1 MRCTLPLSALAL
13 ALAISVHAAEP
24 FQASDIRI
32 DGLKRVSSGSVFDAL
47 TIQPGDRV
55 TDADIS
61 MATRALFETGFFDQV
76 EVRADGDVLVIEV
89 TERPAV
95 SRIDIEGNQAIK
107 TDDLLD
113 SLRRAGIVEGDVL
126 KRATLDQLE
135 QAIQR
140 QYTSRGRYD
149 ATVSSEIIEQDRNRV
164 GLKISIYEGSVATI
178 SRIAIVGNEA
188 FDDDTLLDEMSLT
201 EPGVFTWFSG
211 SDNYETEKLSADVE
225 AIRSYYLNRGYV
237 NVEVSKP
244 QVELSENL
252 EDVFITITVN
262 EGREFRVGAVNVG
275 GDQPI
280 DLSAAVEEMTLQS
293 GEIFSRRLVNEAVNT
308 MSKKLGDAG
317 YARAQVRAVPEI
329 NDETQTVDVTLV
341 VTPGP
346 LVYVRR
352 VEFRGNT
359 DTSDVVLRRE
369 IPQLEASVSSAGA
382 IEKGRINLQRLGF
395 FSLVRVSTRPVPDQA
410 DQVDVVYEVKEQA
423 SGSLSASLGFSQGQG
438 VLVGAAV
445 SQKNFLGSGNALS
458 FSLQSSG
465 STKEARFSFTDPY
478 YTIDGVS
485 RGVDLYFKQTD
496 FDEDADIEYTTDDTG
511 IGLSFG
517 YPVSDRSR
525 ISTNFLVQNVS
536 LKTGT
541 TNIPSYIGD
550 FLVAEGFARDARDA
564 DFAEFKVGAAYS
576 YDTLNKA
583 FLPTDGERQRVSFD
597 MSIPGSDLEYYTVN
611 YLGETYIPL
620 LDKEDVSLRLKA
632 RLGYGDGFGD
642 SSGLPFLKNFFA
654 GGIRS
659 VRGYAY
665 NSLGADNTLYETS
678 TAGVFETAGGNV
690 LLTGTAALQFPLPGV
705 KETDQARLSLF
716 TDAGQIYN
724 DNIEV
729 DELRYSAGLALAWMT
744 PIGPLSF
751 TYAAALNSESRDE
764 TEGFQFSIGS
774 TF

>member
-13 ALAISVHAAEP
+13 ALSISAHAADP

-107 TDDLLD
+107 SEDLLD

-164 GLKISIYEGSVATI
+164 GLKISIFEGSVATI
-178 SRIAIVGNEA
+178 SRIAIVGNES

-201 EPGVFTWFSG
+201 EPGLFTWFSG
-211 SDNYETEKLSADVE
+211 SDNYETEKLNADVE

-237 NVEVSKP
+237 NVEVSEP

-252 EDVFITITVN
+252 EEVFITITVN
-262 EGREFRVGAVNVG
+262 EGQEFFVGSVNVG

-280 DLSAAVEEMTLQS
+280 DLSSAVEEMTLQT
-293 GEIFSRRLVNEAVNT
+293 GEVFSRRLVNEAVST
-308 MSKKLGDAG
+308 MSEKLGDAG

-329 NDETQTVDVTLV
+329 NEETQTVDVTLV

-369 IPQLEASVSSAGA
+369 IPQLEASVSSAAA

-395 FSLVRVSTRPVPDQA
+395 FSLVRVSTRPVSDQA

-423 SGSLSASLGFSQGQG
+423 SGSLSASVGFSQGEG
-438 VLVGAAV
+438 VLLGAAV

-458 FSLQSSG
+458 FSLQSSS

-485 RGVDLYFKQTD
+485 RGVDLYFAQTD
-496 FDEDADIEYTTDDTG
+496 FDDTG
-511 IGLSFG
+511 TADYSTDETGLGLTFG
-517 YPVSDRSR
+517 YPVSDESR
-525 ISTNFLVQNVS
+525 ISTSFSIQN
-536 LKTGT
+536 
-541 TNIPSYIGD
+541 TNLDAKASGSRATYID
-550 FLVAEGFARDARDA
+550 SFFTSEGLSSSATSA
-564 DFAEFKVGAAYS
+564 DFVEYKVGAAYS

-583 FLPTDGERQRVSFD
+583 FLPTAGTRHRVSFD
-597 MSIPGSDLEYYTVN
+597 MSIPGSDLEYYTTS
-611 YLGETYIPL
+611 YLGETYVPV
-620 LDKEDVSLRLKA
+620 LDKEDVSLKFKT
-632 RLGYGDGFGD
+632 RLGYGEGFGD

-659 VRGYAY
+659 VRGYQY
-665 NSLGADNTLYETS
+665 NSLGPLDNNNEQ
-678 TAGVFETAGGNV
+678 VGGNV
-690 LLTGTAALQFPLPGV
+690 LVTGTAALQFPMPGV

-716 TDAGQIYN
+716 SDVGQVYN
-724 DNIEV
+724 DSVELG
-729 DELRYSAGLALAWMT
+729 DLRYSAGLALAWMT

-751 TYAAALNSESRDE
+751 TYASALNSESTDE

>member
-1 MRCTLPLSALAL
+1 MRCTLPLSAIAL
-13 ALAISVHAAEP
+13 ALAISAQAAEP

-61 MATRALFETGFFDQV
+61 LATRALFETGFFDQV

-107 TDDLLD
+107 TEDLLD

-164 GLKISIYEGSVATI
+164 GLKISIFEGSVATI
-178 SRIAIVGNEA
+178 SRIAIVGNDA
-188 FDDDTLLDEMSLT
+188 FSDDTLLGEMSLS
-201 EPGVFTWFSG
+201 EAGLFTWFSG
-211 SDNYETEKLSADVE
+211 SNNYETEKLNADVE
-225 AIRSYYLNRGYV
+225 AIRSYYLNLGYV
-237 NVEVSKP
+237 NVEIAEP

-262 EGREFRVGAVNVG
+262 EGKAFRVGSVNIG

-280 DLSAAVEEMTLQS
+280 DLSSAISEMTLQT
-293 GEIFSRRLVNEAVNT
+293 GELFSRRLVNEAITT
-308 MSKKLGDAG
+308 MSEKLADAG
-317 YARAQVRAVPEI
+317 FARAQVRAVPEI
-329 NDETQTVDVTLV
+329 NNDEQTVDVTLV

-369 IPQLEASVSSAGA
+369 IPQLESSVSSAAA
-382 IEKGRINLQRLGF
+382 IEAGKVNLQRLGF
-395 FSLVRVSTRPVPDQA
+395 FSVVRVSTRPVPDQP
-410 DQVDVVYEVKEQA
+410 DQVDIIYEVTEQA
-423 SGSLSASLGFSQGQG
+423 SGSLSASIGFSQGQG
-438 VLVGAAV
+438 LLLGAAI

-458 FSLQSSG
+458 FSLQSSS

-485 RGVDLYFKQTD
+485 RGIDLYFAQTD
-496 FDEDADIEYTTDDTG
+496 FDDTG
-511 IGLSFG
+511 TADYSTDETGLGLSFG
-517 YPVSDRSR
+517 YPISD
-525 ISTNFLVQNVS
+525 
-536 LKTGT
+536 
-541 TNIPSYIGD
+541 
-550 FLVAEGFARDARDA
+550 DARVSAEFAIQNTRLSSKASGTRAEYIDSFFVSEGYSSSETSA
-564 DFAEFKVGAAYS
+564 DFMEYKAGTAYS

-583 FLPTDGERQRVSFD
+583 FLPTDGTRHRVSLS
-597 MSIPGSDLEYYTVN
+597 MSVPGSDIEYYTAG
-611 YLGETYIPL
+611 YSGETYIPV
-620 LDKEDVSLRLKA
+620 LDQEDVSLKFKT
-632 RLGYGDGFGD
+632 RLGYGDGFGN
-642 SSGLPFLKNFFA
+642 STGLPFLKNFFA
-654 GGIRS
+654 GGIRT
-659 VRGYAY
+659 VRGFEY
-665 NSLGADNTLYETS
+665 NSLGPVDSNGEQ
-678 TAGVFETAGGNV
+678 VGGNV
-690 LLTGTAALQFPLPGV
+690 LVTGTAALQFPIPGV

-716 TDAGQIYN
+716 TDAGQVYA
-724 DNIEV
+724 DDVRFE
-729 DELRYSAGLALAWMT
+729 DLRYSAGVAFAWMT

-751 TYAAALNSESRDE
+751 TYATALNSESGDE
-764 TEGFQFSIGS
+764 TEGFQFSLGS

>member
-1 MRCTLPLSALAL
+1 MRCTLPLSAIAL
-13 ALAISVHAAEP
+13 ALAISAQAAEP

-61 MATRALFETGFFDQV
+61 LATRALFETGFFDQV

-107 TDDLLD
+107 TEDLLD

-164 GLKISIYEGSVATI
+164 GLKISIFEGSVATI

-188 FDDDTLLDEMSLT
+188 FDDDTLLGEMSLT
-201 EPGVFTWFSG
+201 EAGLFTWFSG
-211 SDNYETEKLSADVE
+211 SNNYETEKLNADVE

-237 NVEVSKP
+237 NVEVSEP

-262 EGREFRVGAVNVG
+262 EGKEFRVGSVNVG

-280 DLSAAVEEMTLQS
+280 DLSSAVEEMTLQT
-293 GEIFSRRLVNEAVNT
+293 GEIFSRRLVNEAVST

-329 NDETQTVDVTLV
+329 NDEAQTVDVTLV

-369 IPQLEASVSSAGA
+369 IPQLEASVSSAAA
-382 IEKGRINLQRLGF
+382 IEKGKINLQRLGF
-395 FSLVRVSTRPVPDQA
+395 FSLVRVSTRPVPDQP

-423 SGSLSASLGFSQGQG
+423 SGSLSASVGFSQGEG
-438 VLVGAAV
+438 VLLGAAV

-458 FSLQSSG
+458 FSLQSSS

-485 RGVDLYFKQTD
+485 RGIDLYLKQTD
-496 FDEDADIEYTTDDTG
+496 FDEEGTADYTTDDTG

-517 YPVSDRSR
+517 YPISDESR
-525 ISTNFLVQNVS
+525 VSTNFAIQNVN
-536 LKTGT
+536 LKTAASV
-541 TNIPSYIGD
+541 PSYIGD
-550 FLVAEGFARDARDA
+550 FLVSEGLSRTARDA
-564 DFAEFKVGAAYS
+564 DFVEYKVGAAYS
-576 YDTLNKA
+576 FDTLNKA
-583 FLPTDGERQRVSFD
+583 FLPTAGTRHRVSFD
-597 MSIPGSDLEYYTVN
+597 LSIPGSDLEYYTAS
-611 YLGETYIPL
+611 YLGETYVPV
-620 LDKEDVSLRLKA
+620 LDAEDVSLKFKT

-642 SSGLPFLKNFFA
+642 SEGLPFLKNFFA

-659 VRGYAY
+659 VRGYTY
-665 NSLGADNTLYETS
+665 NSLGPQANGEQI
-678 TAGVFETAGGNV
+678 GGNV
-690 LLTGTAALQFPLPGV
+690 LITGTAALQFPMPGV

-716 TDAGQIYN
+716 TDAGQVYA
-724 DNIEV
+724 DNAELG
-729 DELRYSAGLALAWMT
+729 DLRYSAGLALAWMT

-751 TYAAALNSESRDE
+751 TYAAALNSESTDD

>member
-13 ALAISVHAAEP
+13 AIAISVHAAEP

-178 SRIAIVGNEA
+178 SRISIVGNEA

-237 NVEVSKP
+237 NVEVSEP

-252 EDVFITITVN
+252 EVVFITITVN
-262 EGREFRVGAVNVG
+262 EGKEFRVGAVNVG

-280 DLSAAVEEMTLQS
+280 DLSAAVEEMTLQTD
-293 GEIFSRRLVNEAVNT
+293 EIFSRRLVNEAVNT

-352 VEFRGNT
+352 VEFRGNA

-369 IPQLEASVSSAGA
+369 IPQLEASVSSAAA

-395 FSLVRVSTRPVPDQA
+395 FSLVRASTRPVPDQP

-423 SGSLSASLGFSQGQG
+423 SGSLSASVGFSQGEG
-438 VLVGAAV
+438 VLLGAAV

-458 FSLQSSG
+458 FSLQGSS
-465 STKEARFSFTDPY
+465 STKQARFSFTDPY

-485 RGVDLYFKQTD
+485 RGVDLYFAQTD
-496 FDEDADIEYTTDDTG
+496 FDDTG
-511 IGLSFG
+511 TADYSTDETGLGLTFG
-517 YPVSDRSR
+517 YPVSNESR
-525 ISTNFLVQNVS
+525 ISTSFAVQN
-536 LKTGT
+536 
-541 TNIPSYIGD
+541 TNLDAKASGSRASYID
-550 FLVAEGFARDARDA
+550 TFFTSEGLNSSATAA
-564 DFAEFKVGAAYS
+564 DFVEYKVGAAYS
-576 YDTLNKA
+576 FDTLNKA
-583 FLPTDGERQRVSFD
+583 FLPTDGTRHRLSFD
-597 MSIPGSDLEYYTVN
+597 LSIPGSDLEYYTAS
-611 YLGETYIPL
+611 YLGETYIPVL
-620 LDKEDVSLRLKA
+620 EQEDVSLKFKT
-632 RLGYGDGFGD
+632 RLGYGDGVGD
-642 SSGLPFLKNFFA
+642 SQGLPFLKNFFA
-654 GGIRS
+654 GGIRT
-659 VRGYAY
+659 VRGYTY
-665 NSLGADNTLYETS
+665 NSLGPTDSNGEQI
-678 TAGVFETAGGNV
+678 GGNV
-690 LLTGTAALQFPLPGV
+690 LITGTAALQFPMPGI

-716 TDAGQIYN
+716 GDAGQVYA
-724 DNIEV
+724 DNAELG
-729 DELRYSAGLALAWMT
+729 DLRYSAGLALAWMT

-751 TYAAALNSESRDE
+751 TYASALNSKSTDE

>member
-1 MRCTLPLSALAL
+1 MRCTLPLSAIAL
-13 ALAISVHAAEP
+13 ALAISAQAAEP

-61 MATRALFETGFFDQV
+61 LATRALFETGFFDQV

-107 TDDLLD
+107 TEDLLD

-164 GLKISIYEGSVATI
+164 GLKISIFEGSVATI

-188 FDDDTLLDEMSLT
+188 FDDDTLLGEMSLT
-201 EPGVFTWFSG
+201 EAGLFTWFSG
-211 SDNYETEKLSADVE
+211 SNNYETEKLNADVE

-237 NVEVSKP
+237 KVEVSEP

-262 EGREFRVGAVNVG
+262 EGKEFRVGSVNVG

-280 DLSAAVEEMTLQS
+280 DLSSAVEEMTLQT
-293 GEIFSRRLVNEAVNT
+293 GEIFSRRLVNEAVST

-329 NDETQTVDVTLV
+329 NDEAQTVDVTLV

-369 IPQLEASVSSAGA
+369 IPQLEASMSSAAA
-382 IEKGRINLQRLGF
+382 IEKGKINLQRLGF
-395 FSLVRVSTRPVPDQA
+395 FSLVRVSTRPVPDQP

-423 SGSLSASLGFSQGQG
+423 SGSLSASVGFSQGEG
-438 VLVGAAV
+438 VLLGAAV

-458 FSLQSSG
+458 FSLQSSS

-485 RGVDLYFKQTD
+485 RGIDLYLKQTD
-496 FDEDADIEYTTDDTG
+496 FDEEGTADYTTDDTG

-517 YPVSDRSR
+517 YPISDESR
-525 ISTNFLVQNVS
+525 VSTNFAIQNVN
-536 LKTGT
+536 LKTAASV
-541 TNIPSYIGD
+541 PSYIGD
-550 FLVAEGFARDARDA
+550 FLTSEGISSSSREA
-564 DFAEFKVGAAYS
+564 DFVEYKVGAAYS

-583 FLPTDGERQRVSFD
+583 FLPTAGTRHRVSFD
-597 MSIPGSDLEYYTVN
+597 LSIPGSDLEYYTAS
-611 YLGETYIPL
+611 YLGETYVPV
-620 LDKEDVSLRLKA
+620 LDAEDVSLKFKT

-642 SSGLPFLKNFFA
+642 SAGLPFLKNFFA

-659 VRGYAY
+659 VRGYTY
-665 NSLGADNTLYETS
+665 NSLGPVDANGEQI
-678 TAGVFETAGGNV
+678 GGNV
-690 LLTGTAALQFPLPGV
+690 LITGSAALQFPMPGV

-716 TDAGQIYN
+716 TDAGQVYA
-724 DNIEV
+724 DNAELG
-729 DELRYSAGLALAWMT
+729 DLRYSAGLALAWMT

-751 TYAAALNSESRDE
+751 TYAAALNSESTDE

>member
-1 MRCTLPLSALAL
+1 
-13 ALAISVHAAEP
+13 
-24 FQASDIRI
+24 
-32 DGLKRVSSGSVFDAL
+32 
-47 TIQPGDRV
+47 
-55 TDADIS
+55 
-61 MATRALFETGFFDQV
+61 
-76 EVRADGDVLVIEV
+76 
-89 TERPAV
+89 
-95 SRIDIEGNQAIK
+95 
-107 TDDLLD
+107 
-113 SLRRAGIVEGDVL
+113 
-126 KRATLDQLE
+126 
-135 QAIQR
+135 
-140 QYTSRGRYD
+140 
-149 ATVSSEIIEQDRNRV
+149 
-164 GLKISIYEGSVATI
+164 VATI

-280 DLSAAVEEMTLQS
+280 DLSAAVEEMTLQT

-369 IPQLEASVSSAGA
+369 IPQLEASVSSAAA

-395 FSLVRVSTRPVPDQA
+395 FSLVRASTRPVPDQP

-423 SGSLSASLGFSQGQG
+423 SGSLSASVGFSQGEG
-438 VLVGAAV
+438 VLLGAAV

-458 FSLQSSG
+458 FSLQSSS

-485 RGVDLYFKQTD
+485 RGVDLYFAQTD
-496 FDEDADIEYTTDDTG
+496 FDDTG
-511 IGLSFG
+511 TADYSTDETGLGLTFG
-517 YPVSDRSR
+517 YPVSNESR
-525 ISTNFLVQNVS
+525 ISTSFAVQN
-536 LKTGT
+536 
-541 TNIPSYIGD
+541 TNLDAKASGSRASYID
-550 FLVAEGFARDARDA
+550 TFFTSEGLSSSATTA
-564 DFAEFKVGAAYS
+564 DFVEYKVGAAYS
-576 YDTLNKA
+576 FDTLNKA
-583 FLPTDGERQRVSFD
+583 FLPTDGTRHRLSFD
-597 MSIPGSDLEYYTVN
+597 LSIPGSDLEYYTAS
-611 YLGETYIPL
+611 YLGETYIPVL
-620 LDKEDVSLRLKA
+620 EQEDVSLKFKT
-632 RLGYGDGFGD
+632 RLGYGDGVGD
-642 SSGLPFLKNFFA
+642 SQGLPFLKNFFA
-654 GGIRS
+654 GGIRT
-659 VRGYAY
+659 VRGYTY
-665 NSLGADNTLYETS
+665 NSLGPTDSNGEQI
-678 TAGVFETAGGNV
+678 GGNV
-690 LLTGTAALQFPLPGV
+690 LITGTAALQFPMPGV

-716 TDAGQIYN
+716 GDAGQVYA
-724 DNIEV
+724 DNAELG
-729 DELRYSAGLALAWMT
+729 DLRYSAGLALAWMT

-751 TYAAALNSESRDE
+751 TYASALNSKSTDE

>member
-1 MRCTLPLSALAL
+1 MRCTLPLSAIAL
-13 ALAISVHAAEP
+13 ALAISAQAAEP

-61 MATRALFETGFFDQV
+61 LATRALFETGFFDQV

-107 TDDLLD
+107 TEDLLD

-164 GLKISIYEGSVATI
+164 GLKISIFEGSVATI

-188 FDDDTLLDEMSLT
+188 FDDDTLLGEMSLT
-201 EPGVFTWFSG
+201 EAGLFTWFSG
-211 SDNYETEKLSADVE
+211 SNNYETEKLNADVE

-237 NVEVSKP
+237 NVEVSEP

-262 EGREFRVGAVNVG
+262 EGKEFRVGSVNVG

-280 DLSAAVEEMTLQS
+280 DLSSAVEEMTLQT
-293 GEIFSRRLVNEAVNT
+293 GEIFSRRLVNEAVST

-317 YARAQVRAVPEI
+317 YARSQVRAVPEI
-329 NDETQTVDVTLV
+329 NDEKQTVDVTLV

-369 IPQLEASVSSAGA
+369 IPQLEASVSSAAA
-382 IEKGRINLQRLGF
+382 IEKGKINLQRLGF
-395 FSLVRVSTRPVPDQA
+395 FSLVRVSTRPVPDQP

-423 SGSLSASLGFSQGQG
+423 SGSLSASVGFSQGEG
-438 VLVGAAV
+438 ALLGAAV

-458 FSLQSSG
+458 FSLQSSS

-485 RGVDLYFKQTD
+485 RGIDLYLKQTD
-496 FDEDADIEYTTDDTG
+496 FDEEGTADYTTDDTG

-517 YPVSDRSR
+517 YPISDESR
-525 ISTNFLVQNVS
+525 VSTNFAIQNVN
-536 LKTGT
+536 LKTSGSV
-541 TNIPSYIGD
+541 PSYIGD
-550 FLVAEGFARDARDA
+550 FLTSEGISSSSREA
-564 DFAEFKVGAAYS
+564 DFVEYKVGAAYS

-583 FLPTDGERQRVSFD
+583 FLPTAGTRHRVSFD
-597 MSIPGSDLEYYTVN
+597 LSIPGSDLEYYTAS
-611 YLGETYIPL
+611 YLGETYVPV
-620 LDKEDVSLRLKA
+620 LDAEDVSLKFKT

-642 SSGLPFLKNFFA
+642 SAGLPFLKNFFA

-659 VRGYAY
+659 VRGYTY
-665 NSLGADNTLYETS
+665 NSLGPVDANGEQI
-678 TAGVFETAGGNV
+678 GGNV
-690 LLTGTAALQFPLPGV
+690 LITGTAALQFPMPGV

-716 TDAGQIYN
+716 TDAGQVYA
-724 DNIEV
+724 DNAELG
-729 DELRYSAGLALAWMT
+729 DLRYSAGLALAWMT

-751 TYAAALNSESRDE
+751 TYAAALNSESTDE

>member
-55 TDADIS
+55 TEADIS
-61 MATRALFETGFFDQV
+61 LATRALFETGFFDQV

-237 NVEVSKP
+237 NVEVSEP

-262 EGREFRVGAVNVG
+262 EGQEFRVGAVNVG

-280 DLSAAVEEMTLQS
+280 DLSAAVEEMTLQT

-308 MSKKLGDAG
+308 MSKKLSDAG

-369 IPQLEASVSSAGA
+369 IPQLEASVSSAAA

-395 FSLVRVSTRPVPDQA
+395 FSLVRASTRPVPDQP

-485 RGVDLYFKQTD
+485 RGVDLYFAQTD
-496 FDEDADIEYTTDDTG
+496 FDSTGTADYSTDETG
-511 IGLSFG
+511 LGLTFG
-517 YPVSDRSR
+517 YPVSNESR
-525 ISTNFLVQNVS
+525 ISTSFAVQN
-536 LKTGT
+536 
-541 TNIPSYIGD
+541 TNLDAKASGSRASYID
-550 FLVAEGFARDARDA
+550 TFFTSEGLSSSATTA
-564 DFAEFKVGAAYS
+564 DFVEYKVGAAYS
-576 YDTLNKA
+576 FDTLNKA
-583 FLPTDGERQRVSFD
+583 FLPTDGTRHRLSFD
-597 MSIPGSDLEYYTVN
+597 LSIPGSDLEYYTAS
-611 YLGETYIPL
+611 YLGETYIPVL
-620 LDKEDVSLRLKA
+620 EQEDVSLKFKT
-632 RLGYGDGFGD
+632 RLGYGDGVGD
-642 SSGLPFLKNFFA
+642 SQGLPFLKNFFA
-654 GGIRS
+654 GGIRT
-659 VRGYAY
+659 VRGYTY
-665 NSLGADNTLYETS
+665 NSLGPTDSNGEQI
-678 TAGVFETAGGNV
+678 GGNV
-690 LLTGTAALQFPLPGV
+690 LITGTAALQFPMPGI

-716 TDAGQIYN
+716 GDAGQVYA
-724 DNIEV
+724 DNAELG
-729 DELRYSAGLALAWMT
+729 DLRYSAGLALAWMT

-751 TYAAALNSESRDE
+751 TYASALNSKSTDE

>member
-1 MRCTLPLSALAL
+1 MRCTLPLSAIAL
-13 ALAISVHAAEP
+13 ALAISAQAAEP

-61 MATRALFETGFFDQV
+61 LATRALFETGFFDQV

-107 TDDLLD
+107 TEDLLD

-164 GLKISIYEGSVATI
+164 GLKISIFEGSVATI

-188 FDDDTLLDEMSLT
+188 FDDDTLLGEMSLT
-201 EPGVFTWFSG
+201 EAGLFTWFSG
-211 SDNYETEKLSADVE
+211 SNNYETEKLNADVE

-237 NVEVSKP
+237 NVEVSEP

-262 EGREFRVGAVNVG
+262 EGKEFRVGSVNVG

-280 DLSAAVEEMTLQS
+280 DLSSAVEEMTLQT
-293 GEIFSRRLVNEAVNT
+293 GEIFSRRLVNEAVST

-329 NDETQTVDVTLV
+329 NDEKQTVDVTLV

-369 IPQLEASVSSAGA
+369 IPQLEASVSSAAA
-382 IEKGRINLQRLGF
+382 IEKGKINLQRLGF
-395 FSLVRVSTRPVPDQA
+395 FSLVRVSTRPVPDQP

-423 SGSLSASLGFSQGQG
+423 SGSLSASVGFSQGEG
-438 VLVGAAV
+438 VLLGAAV

-458 FSLQSSG
+458 FSLQSSS

-485 RGVDLYFKQTD
+485 RGIDLYLKQTD
-496 FDEDADIEYTTDDTG
+496 FDEEGTADYTTDDTG

-517 YPVSDRSR
+517 YPISDESR
-525 ISTNFLVQNVS
+525 VSTNFAIQNVN
-536 LKTGT
+536 LKTAASV
-541 TNIPSYIGD
+541 PSYIGD
-550 FLVAEGFARDARDA
+550 FLTSEGISSSSREA
-564 DFAEFKVGAAYS
+564 DFVEYKVGAAYS

-583 FLPTDGERQRVSFD
+583 FLPTAGTRHRVSFD
-597 MSIPGSDLEYYTVN
+597 LSIPGSDLEYYTAS
-611 YLGETYIPL
+611 YLGETYVPV
-620 LDKEDVSLRLKA
+620 LDAEDVSLKFKT

-642 SSGLPFLKNFFA
+642 SAGLPFLKNFFA

-659 VRGYAY
+659 VRGYTY
-665 NSLGADNTLYETS
+665 NSLGPVDANGEQI
-678 TAGVFETAGGNV
+678 GGNV
-690 LLTGTAALQFPLPGV
+690 LIIGSAALQFPMPGV

-716 TDAGQIYN
+716 TDAGQVYA
-724 DNIEV
+724 DNAELG
-729 DELRYSAGLALAWMT
+729 DLRYSAGLALAWMT

-751 TYAAALNSESRDE
+751 TYAAALNSESTDE

>member
-61 MATRALFETGFFDQV
+61 LATRALFETGFFDQV

-149 ATVSSEIIEQDRNRV
+149 ATVSSQIIEQDRNRV

-237 NVEVSKP
+237 NVEVSEP

-262 EGREFRVGAVNVG
+262 EGQEFRVGAVNVG

-369 IPQLEASVSSAGA
+369 IPQLEASVSSAAA

-395 FSLVRVSTRPVPDQA
+395 FSLVRASTRPVPDQP

-423 SGSLSASLGFSQGQG
+423 SGSLSASVGFSQGEG
-438 VLVGAAV
+438 VLLGAAV

-458 FSLQSSG
+458 FSLQSSS

-485 RGVDLYFKQTD
+485 RGVDLYFAQTD
-496 FDEDADIEYTTDDTG
+496 FDSTGTADYSTDETG
-511 IGLSFG
+511 LGLTFG
-517 YPVSDRSR
+517 YPVSNESR
-525 ISTNFLVQNVS
+525 ISTSFAVQN
-536 LKTGT
+536 
-541 TNIPSYIGD
+541 TNLDAKASGSRASYID
-550 FLVAEGFARDARDA
+550 TFFTSEGLSSSATTA
-564 DFAEFKVGAAYS
+564 DFVEYKVGAAYS
-576 YDTLNKA
+576 FDTLNKA
-583 FLPTDGERQRVSFD
+583 FLPTDGTRHRLSFD
-597 MSIPGSDLEYYTVN
+597 LSIPGSDLEYYTAS
-611 YLGETYIPL
+611 YLGETYIPVL
-620 LDKEDVSLRLKA
+620 EQEDVSLKFKT
-632 RLGYGDGFGD
+632 RLGYGDGVGD
-642 SSGLPFLKNFFA
+642 SQGLPFLKNFFA
-654 GGIRS
+654 GGIRT
-659 VRGYAY
+659 VRGYTY
-665 NSLGADNTLYETS
+665 NSLGPTDSNGEQI
-678 TAGVFETAGGNV
+678 GGNV
-690 LLTGTAALQFPLPGV
+690 LITGTAALQFPMPGI

-716 TDAGQIYN
+716 GDAG
-724 DNIEV
+724 
-729 DELRYSAGLALAWMT
+729 
-744 PIGPLSF
+744 
-751 TYAAALNSESRDE
+751 
-764 TEGFQFSIGS
+764 
-774 TF
+774 

>member
-1 MRCTLPLSALAL
+1 MRCTLPLSAIAL
-13 ALAISVHAAEP
+13 ALAISAQAAEP

-61 MATRALFETGFFDQV
+61 LATRALFETGFFDQV

-107 TDDLLD
+107 TEDLLD

-164 GLKISIYEGSVATI
+164 GLKISIFEGSVATI

-188 FDDDTLLDEMSLT
+188 FDDDTLLGEMSLT
-201 EPGVFTWFSG
+201 EAGLFTWFSG
-211 SDNYETEKLSADVE
+211 SNNYETEKLNADVE

-237 NVEVSKP
+237 NVEVSEP

-262 EGREFRVGAVNVG
+262 EGKEFRVGSVNVG

-280 DLSAAVEEMTLQS
+280 DLSSAVEEMTLQT
-293 GEIFSRRLVNEAVNT
+293 GEIFSRRLVNEAVST

-329 NDETQTVDVTLV
+329 NDEKQTVDVTLV

-369 IPQLEASVSSAGA
+369 IPQLEASVSSAAA
-382 IEKGRINLQRLGF
+382 IEKGKINLQRLGF
-395 FSLVRVSTRPVPDQA
+395 FSLVRVSKRPVPDQP

-423 SGSLSASLGFSQGQG
+423 SGSLSASVGFSQGEG
-438 VLVGAAV
+438 VLLGAAV

-458 FSLQSSG
+458 FSLQSSS

-485 RGVDLYFKQTD
+485 RGIDLYLKQTD
-496 FDEDADIEYTTDDTG
+496 FDEEGTADYTTDDTG

-517 YPVSDRSR
+517 YPISDESR
-525 ISTNFLVQNVS
+525 VSTNFAIQNVT
-536 LKTGT
+536 LKTAASV
-541 TNIPSYIGD
+541 PSYIGD
-550 FLVAEGFARDARDA
+550 FLTSEGISSSSREA
-564 DFAEFKVGAAYS
+564 DFVEYKVGAAYS

-583 FLPTDGERQRVSFD
+583 FLPTAGTRHRVSFD
-597 MSIPGSDLEYYTVN
+597 LSIPGSDLEYYTAS
-611 YLGETYIPL
+611 YLGETYVPV
-620 LDKEDVSLRLKA
+620 LDAEDVSLKFKT

-642 SSGLPFLKNFFA
+642 SAGLPFLKNFFA

-659 VRGYAY
+659 VRGYTY
-665 NSLGADNTLYETS
+665 NSLGPVDANGEQI
-678 TAGVFETAGGNV
+678 GGNV
-690 LLTGTAALQFPLPGV
+690 LITGTAALQFPMPGV

-716 TDAGQIYN
+716 TDAGQVYA
-724 DNIEV
+724 DNAELG
-729 DELRYSAGLALAWMT
+729 DLRYSAGLALAWMT

-751 TYAAALNSESRDE
+751 TYAAALNSESTDE

>member
-13 ALAISVHAAEP
+13 ALSISAHAADP

-47 TIQPGDRV
+47 TIQPGERV

-107 TDDLLD
+107 SEDLLD

-164 GLKISIYEGSVATI
+164 GLKISIFEGSVATI
-178 SRIAIVGNEA
+178 SRIAIVGNES

-201 EPGVFTWFSG
+201 EPGLFTWFSG
-211 SDNYETEKLSADVE
+211 SDNYETEKLNADVE

-237 NVEVSKP
+237 NVEVSEP

-252 EDVFITITVN
+252 EEVFITITVN
-262 EGREFRVGAVNVG
+262 ERQEFFVGSVNIG

-280 DLSAAVEEMTLQS
+280 DLSSAVEEMTLQT
-293 GEIFSRRLVNEAVNT
+293 GEVFSRRLVNEAVST
-308 MSKKLGDAG
+308 MSEKLGDAG

-329 NDETQTVDVTLV
+329 NEETETVDVTLV

-369 IPQLEASVSSAGA
+369 IPQLEASVSSAAA

-423 SGSLSASLGFSQGQG
+423 SGSLSASVGFSQGEG
-438 VLVGAAV
+438 VLLGAAV
-445 SQKNFLGSGNALS
+445 SQKNFLGSGYAVS
-458 FSLQSSG
+458 FSLQNSS
-465 STKEARFSFTDPY
+465 STKEARFSFTDQY

-485 RGVDLYFKQTD
+485 RGVDLYFAQTD
-496 FDEDADIEYTTDDTG
+496 FDDTG
-511 IGLSFG
+511 TADYSTDETGLGLTFG
-517 YPVSDRSR
+517 YPVSDESR
-525 ISTNFLVQNVS
+525 ISTSFSIQN
-536 LKTGT
+536 
-541 TNIPSYIGD
+541 TNLDAKASGSRATYID
-550 FLVAEGFARDARDA
+550 SFFTSEGLSSSATSA
-564 DFAEFKVGAAYS
+564 DFVEYKVGAAYS

-583 FLPTDGERQRVSFD
+583 FLPTAGTRHRVSFD
-597 MSIPGSDLEYYTVN
+597 MSIPGSDLEYYTTS
-611 YLGETYIPL
+611 YLGETYVPV
-620 LDKEDVSLRLKA
+620 LDKEDVSLKFKT
-632 RLGYGDGFGD
+632 RLGYGEGFGD

-659 VRGYAY
+659 VRGYQY
-665 NSLGADNTLYETS
+665 NSLGPLDNNNEQ
-678 TAGVFETAGGNV
+678 VGGNV
-690 LLTGTAALQFPLPGV
+690 LVTGTAALQFPMPGV

-716 TDAGQIYN
+716 SDVGQVY
-724 DNIEV
+724 DDSVELG
-729 DELRYSAGLALAWMT
+729 DLRYSAGIALAWMT

-751 TYAAALNSESRDE
+751 TYASALNSESTDE

>member
-1 MRCTLPLSALAL
+1 MRCTLPLSAIAL
-13 ALAISVHAAEP
+13 ALAISAQAAEP

-61 MATRALFETGFFDQV
+61 LATRALFETGFFDQV

-107 TDDLLD
+107 TEDLLD

-164 GLKISIYEGSVATI
+164 GLKISIFEGSVATI

-188 FDDDTLLDEMSLT
+188 FDDDTLLGEMSLT
-201 EPGVFTWFSG
+201 EAGLFTWFSG
-211 SDNYETEKLSADVE
+211 SNNYETEKLNADVE
-225 AIRSYYLNRGYV
+225 AIQSYYLNRGYV
-237 NVEVSKP
+237 NVEVSEP

-262 EGREFRVGAVNVG
+262 EGKEFRVGSVNVG

-280 DLSAAVEEMTLQS
+280 DLSSAVEEMTLQT
-293 GEIFSRRLVNEAVNT
+293 GEIFSRRLVNEAVST

-329 NDETQTVDVTLV
+329 NDEKQTVDVTLV

-369 IPQLEASVSSAGA
+369 IPQLEASVSSAAA
-382 IEKGRINLQRLGF
+382 IEKGKINLQRLGF
-395 FSLVRVSTRPVPDQA
+395 FSLVRVSTRPVPDQP

-423 SGSLSASLGFSQGQG
+423 SGSLSASVGFSQGEG
-438 VLVGAAV
+438 VLLGAAV

-458 FSLQSSG
+458 FSLQSSS

-485 RGVDLYFKQTD
+485 RGIDLYLKQTD
-496 FDEDADIEYTTDDTG
+496 FDEEGTADYTTDDTG

-517 YPVSDRSR
+517 YPISDESR
-525 ISTNFLVQNVS
+525 VSTNFAIQNVN
-536 LKTGT
+536 LKTAASV
-541 TNIPSYIGD
+541 PSYIGD
-550 FLVAEGFARDARDA
+550 FLTSEGISSSSREA
-564 DFAEFKVGAAYS
+564 DFVEYKVGAAYS

-583 FLPTDGERQRVSFD
+583 FLPTAGTRHRVSFD
-597 MSIPGSDLEYYTVN
+597 LSIPGSDLEYYTAS
-611 YLGETYIPL
+611 YLGETYVPV
-620 LDKEDVSLRLKA
+620 LDAEDVSLKFKT

-642 SSGLPFLKNFFA
+642 SAGLPFLKNFFA

-659 VRGYAY
+659 VRGYTY
-665 NSLGADNTLYETS
+665 NSLGPVDANGEQI
-678 TAGVFETAGGNV
+678 GGNV
-690 LLTGTAALQFPLPGV
+690 LITGTAALQFSMPGV

-716 TDAGQIYN
+716 TDAGQVYA
-724 DNIEV
+724 DNAELG
-729 DELRYSAGLALAWMT
+729 DLRYSAGLALAWMT

-751 TYAAALNSESRDE
+751 TYAAALNSESTDE

>member
-61 MATRALFETGFFDQV
+61 LATRALFETGFFDQV
-76 EVRADGDVLVIEV
+76 EVRTDGDVLVIEV

-113 SLRRAGIVEGDVL
+113 SLRRAGIIEGDVL

-149 ATVSSEIIEQDRNRV
+149 ATVSSQIIEQDRNRV

-237 NVEVSKP
+237 NVEVSEP

-262 EGREFRVGAVNVG
+262 EGQEFRVGAVNVG

-280 DLSAAVEEMTLQS
+280 DLSVAVEEMTLQS

-369 IPQLEASVSSAGA
+369 IPQLEASVSSAAA

-395 FSLVRVSTRPVPDQA
+395 FSLVRASTRPVPDQP

-423 SGSLSASLGFSQGQG
+423 SGSLSASVGFSQGEG
-438 VLVGAAV
+438 VLLGAAV

-458 FSLQSSG
+458 FSLQSSS

-485 RGVDLYFKQTD
+485 RGVDLYFAQTD
-496 FDEDADIEYTTDDTG
+496 FDSTGTADYSTDETG
-511 IGLSFG
+511 LGLTFG
-517 YPVSDRSR
+517 YPVSNESR
-525 ISTNFLVQNVS
+525 ISTSFAVQN
-536 LKTGT
+536 
-541 TNIPSYIGD
+541 TNLDAKASGSRASYID
-550 FLVAEGFARDARDA
+550 TFFTSEGLSSSATTA
-564 DFAEFKVGAAYS
+564 DFVEYKVGAAYS
-576 YDTLNKA
+576 FDTLNKA
-583 FLPTDGERQRVSFD
+583 FLPTDGTRHRLSFD
-597 MSIPGSDLEYYTVN
+597 LSIPGSDLEYYTAS
-611 YLGETYIPL
+611 YLGETYIPVL
-620 LDKEDVSLRLKA
+620 EQEDVSLKFKT
-632 RLGYGDGFGD
+632 RLGYGDGVGD
-642 SSGLPFLKNFFA
+642 SQGLPFLKNFFA
-654 GGIRS
+654 GGIRT
-659 VRGYAY
+659 VRGYTY
-665 NSLGADNTLYETS
+665 NSLGPTDSNGEQI
-678 TAGVFETAGGNV
+678 GGNV
-690 LLTGTAALQFPLPGV
+690 LITGTAALQFPMPGI

-716 TDAGQIYN
+716 GDAGQVYA
-724 DNIEV
+724 DNAELG
-729 DELRYSAGLALAWMT
+729 DLRYSAGLALAWMT

-751 TYAAALNSESRDE
+751 TYASALNSKSTDE

>member
-61 MATRALFETGFFDQV
+61 LATRALFETGFFDQV

-149 ATVSSEIIEQDRNRV
+149 ATVSSQIIEQDRNRV
-164 GLKISIYEGSVATI
+164 GLKISIYEGLVATI

-237 NVEVSKP
+237 NVEVSEP

-262 EGREFRVGAVNVG
+262 EGQEFRVGAVNVG

-280 DLSAAVEEMTLQS
+280 DLSVAVEEMTLQS

-369 IPQLEASVSSAGA
+369 IPQLEASVSSAAA

-395 FSLVRVSTRPVPDQA
+395 FSLVRASTRPVPDQP

-423 SGSLSASLGFSQGQG
+423 SGSLSASVGFSQGEG
-438 VLVGAAV
+438 VLLGAAV

-458 FSLQSSG
+458 FSLQSSS

-485 RGVDLYFKQTD
+485 RGVDLYFAQTD
-496 FDEDADIEYTTDDTG
+496 FDSTGTADYSTDETG
-511 IGLSFG
+511 LGLTFG
-517 YPVSDRSR
+517 YPVSNESR
-525 ISTNFLVQNVS
+525 ISSSFAVQN
-536 LKTGT
+536 
-541 TNIPSYIGD
+541 TNLDAKASGSRASYID
-550 FLVAEGFARDARDA
+550 TFFTSEGLSSSATTA
-564 DFAEFKVGAAYS
+564 DFVEYKVGAAYS
-576 YDTLNKA
+576 FDTLNKA
-583 FLPTDGERQRVSFD
+583 FLPTDGTRHRLSFD
-597 MSIPGSDLEYYTVN
+597 LSIPGSDLEYYTAS
-611 YLGETYIPL
+611 YLGETYIPVL
-620 LDKEDVSLRLKA
+620 EQEDVSLKFKI
-632 RLGYGDGFGD
+632 RLGYGDGVGD
-642 SSGLPFLKNFFA
+642 SQGLPFLKNFFA
-654 GGIRS
+654 GGIRT
-659 VRGYAY
+659 VRGYSY
-665 NSLGADNTLYETS
+665 NSLGPMDSNGEQI
-678 TAGVFETAGGNV
+678 GGNV
-690 LLTGTAALQFPLPGV
+690 LITGTAALQFPMPGI

-716 TDAGQIYN
+716 GDAGQVYA
-724 DNIEV
+724 DNAELG
-729 DELRYSAGLALAWMT
+729 DLRYSAGLALAWMT

-751 TYAAALNSESRDE
+751 TYASALNSKSTDE

>member
-13 ALAISVHAAEP
+13 ALAISAHAAEP

-61 MATRALFETGFFDQV
+61 LATRALFETGFFDQV

-107 TDDLLD
+107 TEDLLD

-164 GLKISIYEGSVATI
+164 GLKISIFEGSVATI

-188 FDDDTLLDEMSLT
+188 FDDDTLLGEMSLT
-201 EPGVFTWFSG
+201 EAGLFTWFSG
-211 SDNYETEKLSADVE
+211 SNNYETEKLNADVE

-237 NVEVSKP
+237 NVEVSEP

-252 EDVFITITVN
+252 EDVFITISVD
-262 EGREFRVGAVNVG
+262 EGKEFRVGSVNVG

-280 DLSAAVEEMTLQS
+280 DLSSAVEEMTLQT
-293 GEIFSRRLVNEAVNT
+293 GEIFSRRLVNEAVST

-329 NDETQTVDVTLV
+329 NDEAQTVDVTLV

-369 IPQLEASVSSAGA
+369 IPQLEASVSSAAA
-382 IEKGRINLQRLGF
+382 IEKGKINLQRLGF

-423 SGSLSASLGFSQGQG
+423 SGSLSASVGFSQGEG
-438 VLVGAAV
+438 VLLGAAV

-458 FSLQSSG
+458 FSLQSSS

-485 RGVDLYFKQTD
+485 RGIDLYLKQTD
-496 FDEDADIEYTTDDTG
+496 FDEEGTADYTTDDTG
-511 IGLSFG
+511 IGLTFG
-517 YPVSDRSR
+517 YPISDESR
-525 ISTNFLVQNVS
+525 VSTNFAIQNVN
-536 LKTGT
+536 LKTAAT
-541 TNIPSYIGD
+541 VPSYIGD
-550 FLVAEGFARDARDA
+550 FLVSEGLTRTARDA
-564 DFAEFKVGAAYS
+564 DFVEYKVGAAYS

-583 FLPTDGERQRVSFD
+583 FLPTAGTRHRVSFD
-597 MSIPGSDLEYYTVN
+597 LSIPGSDLEYYTTS
-611 YLGETYIPL
+611 YLGETYIPV
-620 LDKEDVSLRLKA
+620 LDKEDVSLKFKT
-632 RLGYGDGFGD
+632 RLGYGEGFGD

-659 VRGYAY
+659 VRGYTY
-665 NSLGADNTLYETS
+665 NSLGPVDTNGEQI
-678 TAGVFETAGGNV
+678 GGNV
-690 LLTGTAALQFPLPGV
+690 LITGTAALQFPMPGV

-716 TDAGQIYN
+716 TDAGQVYA
-724 DNIEV
+724 DNVELG
-729 DELRYSAGLALAWMT
+729 DLRYSAGLALAWMT

-751 TYAAALNSESRDE
+751 TYAYALNAETRDE

>member
-1 MRCTLPLSALAL
+1 MRCTLPLSAIAL
-13 ALAISVHAAEP
+13 ALAISAQAAEP

-61 MATRALFETGFFDQV
+61 LATRALFETGFFDQV

-107 TDDLLD
+107 TEDLLD

-164 GLKISIYEGSVATI
+164 GLKISIFEGSVATI

-188 FDDDTLLDEMSLT
+188 FDDDTLLGEMSLT
-201 EPGVFTWFSG
+201 EAGLFTWFSG
-211 SDNYETEKLSADVE
+211 SNNYETEKLNADVE

-237 NVEVSKP
+237 NVEVSEP

-262 EGREFRVGAVNVG
+262 EGKEFRVGSVNVG

-280 DLSAAVEEMTLQS
+280 DLSSAVEEMTLQT
-293 GEIFSRRLVNEAVNT
+293 GEIFSRRLVNEAVST

-329 NDETQTVDVTLV
+329 NDEKQTVDVTLV

-369 IPQLEASVSSAGA
+369 IPQLEASVSSAAA
-382 IEKGRINLQRLGF
+382 IEKGKINLQRLGF
-395 FSLVRVSTRPVPDQA
+395 FSLVRVSTRPVQDQP

-423 SGSLSASLGFSQGQG
+423 SGSLSASVGFSQGEG
-438 VLVGAAV
+438 VLLGAAV

-458 FSLQSSG
+458 FSLQSSS

-485 RGVDLYFKQTD
+485 RGIDLYLKQTD
-496 FDEDADIEYTTDDTG
+496 FDEEGTADYTTDDTG

-517 YPVSDRSR
+517 YPISDESR
-525 ISTNFLVQNVS
+525 VSTNFAIQNVN
-536 LKTGT
+536 LKTAASV
-541 TNIPSYIGD
+541 PSYIGD
-550 FLVAEGFARDARDA
+550 FLTSEGISSSSREA
-564 DFAEFKVGAAYS
+564 DFVEYKVGAAYS

-583 FLPTDGERQRVSFD
+583 FLPTAGTRHRVSFD
-597 MSIPGSDLEYYTVN
+597 LSIPGSDLEYYTAS
-611 YLGETYIPL
+611 YLGETYVPV
-620 LDKEDVSLRLKA
+620 LDAEDVSLKFKT

-642 SSGLPFLKNFFA
+642 SAGLPFLKNFFA

-659 VRGYAY
+659 VRGYTY
-665 NSLGADNTLYETS
+665 NSLGPVDANGEQI
-678 TAGVFETAGGNV
+678 GGNV
-690 LLTGTAALQFPLPGV
+690 LITGSAALQFPMPGV

-716 TDAGQIYN
+716 TDAGQVYA
-724 DNIEV
+724 DNAELG
-729 DELRYSAGLALAWMT
+729 DLRYSAGLALAWMT

-751 TYAAALNSESRDE
+751 TYAAALNSESTDE

>member
-61 MATRALFETGFFDQV
+61 LATRALFETGFFDQV

-149 ATVSSEIIEQDRNRV
+149 ATVSSQIIEQDRNRV

-237 NVEVSKP
+237 NVEVSEP

-262 EGREFRVGAVNVG
+262 EGQEFRVGAVNVG

-369 IPQLEASVSSAGA
+369 IPQLEASVSSAAA

-395 FSLVRVSTRPVPDQA
+395 FSLVRASTRPVPDQP

-423 SGSLSASLGFSQGQG
+423 SGSLSASVGFSQGEG
-438 VLVGAAV
+438 VLLGAAV

-458 FSLQSSG
+458 FSLQSSS

-485 RGVDLYFKQTD
+485 RGVDLYFAQTD
-496 FDEDADIEYTTDDTG
+496 FDSTGTADYSTDETG
-511 IGLSFG
+511 LGLTFG
-517 YPVSDRSR
+517 YPVSNESR
-525 ISTNFLVQNVS
+525 ISSSFAVQN
-536 LKTGT
+536 
-541 TNIPSYIGD
+541 TNLDAKASGSRASYID
-550 FLVAEGFARDARDA
+550 TFFTSEGLSSSATTA
-564 DFAEFKVGAAYS
+564 DFVEYKVGAAYS
-576 YDTLNKA
+576 FDTLNKA
-583 FLPTDGERQRVSFD
+583 FLPTDGTRHRLSFD
-597 MSIPGSDLEYYTVN
+597 LSIPGSDLEYYTAS
-611 YLGETYIPL
+611 YLGETYIPVL
-620 LDKEDVSLRLKA
+620 EQEDVSLKFKI
-632 RLGYGDGFGD
+632 RLGYGDGVGD
-642 SSGLPFLKNFFA
+642 SQGLPFLKNFFA
-654 GGIRS
+654 GGIRT
-659 VRGYAY
+659 VRGYTY
-665 NSLGADNTLYETS
+665 NSLGPTDSNGEQI
-678 TAGVFETAGGNV
+678 GGNV
-690 LLTGTAALQFPLPGV
+690 LITGTAALQFPMPGIR
-705 KETDQARLSLF
+705 ETDQARLSLF
-716 TDAGQIYN
+716 GDAGQVYA
-724 DNIEV
+724 DNAELG
-729 DELRYSAGLALAWMT
+729 DLRYSAGLALAWMT

-751 TYAAALNSESRDE
+751 TYASALNSKSTDE

>member
-13 ALAISVHAAEP
+13 ALAISAHAAEP

-61 MATRALFETGFFDQV
+61 LATRALFETGFFDQV

-107 TDDLLD
+107 TEDLLD

-164 GLKISIYEGSVATI
+164 GLKISIFEGSVATI

-188 FDDDTLLDEMSLT
+188 FDDDTLLGEMSLT
-201 EPGVFTWFSG
+201 EAGLFTWFSG
-211 SDNYETEKLSADVE
+211 SNNYETEKLNADVE

-237 NVEVSKP
+237 NVEVSEP

-252 EDVFITITVN
+252 EDVFITISVD
-262 EGREFRVGAVNVG
+262 EGKEFRVGSVNVG

-280 DLSAAVEEMTLQS
+280 DLSSAVEEMTLQT
-293 GEIFSRRLVNEAVNT
+293 GEIFSRRLVNEAVST

-329 NDETQTVDVTLV
+329 NDEAQTVDVTLV

-369 IPQLEASVSSAGA
+369 IPQLEASVSSAAA
-382 IEKGRINLQRLGF
+382 IEKGKINLQRLGF

-423 SGSLSASLGFSQGQG
+423 SGSLSASVGFSQGEG
-438 VLVGAAV
+438 VLLGAAV

-458 FSLQSSG
+458 FSLQSSS

-485 RGVDLYFKQTD
+485 RGIDLYLKQTD
-496 FDEDADIEYTTDDTG
+496 FDEEGTADYTTDDTG
-511 IGLSFG
+511 LGLTFG
-517 YPVSDRSR
+517 YPISDESR
-525 ISTNFLVQNVS
+525 VSTNFAIQNVN
-536 LKTGT
+536 LKTAAT
-541 TNIPSYIGD
+541 VPSYIGD
-550 FLVAEGFARDARDA
+550 FLVSEGFARTARDA
-564 DFAEFKVGAAYS
+564 DFVEYKVGAAYS

-583 FLPTDGERQRVSFD
+583 FLPTAGTRHRVSFD
-597 MSIPGSDLEYYTVN
+597 LSIPGSDLEYYTTS
-611 YLGETYIPL
+611 YLGETYIPV
-620 LDKEDVSLRLKA
+620 LDKEDVSLKFKT
-632 RLGYGDGFGD
+632 RLGYGEGFGD

-659 VRGYAY
+659 VRGYTY
-665 NSLGADNTLYETS
+665 NSLGPVDTNGEQI
-678 TAGVFETAGGNV
+678 GGNV
-690 LLTGTAALQFPLPGV
+690 LITGTAALQFPMPGV

-716 TDAGQIYN
+716 TDAGQVYA
-724 DNIEV
+724 DNVELG
-729 DELRYSAGLALAWMT
+729 DLRYSAGLALAWMT

-751 TYAAALNSESRDE
+751 TYAYALNAETRDE

>member
-1 MRCTLPLSALAL
+1 MRCTLLLGALAL
-13 ALAISVHAAEP
+13 VLAISAHAAES

-32 DGLKRVSSGSVFDAL
+32 DGLRRVSSGSVFDAL
-47 TIQPGDRV
+47 TIQPGDRI

-188 FDDDTLLDEMSLT
+188 FDDDTLMDEMSLT
-201 EPGVFTWFSG
+201 EPGVFTWLSG

-237 NVEVSKP
+237 NVEVSAP

-262 EGREFRVGAVNVG
+262 EGQEFRVGAVNVG

-280 DLSAAVEEMTLQS
+280 DLSAAVEEMTLQTA
-293 GEIFSRRLVNEAVNT
+293 EIFSRRLVNEAVNT

-369 IPQLEASVSSAGA
+369 IPQLEASVSSAAA

-395 FSLVRVSTRPVPDQA
+395 FSVVRESTRPVPDQL

-423 SGSLSASLGFSQGQG
+423 SGSLSASAGFSQGEG
-438 VLVGAAV
+438 LLLGAAV
-445 SQKNFLGSGNALS
+445 SQKNFLGSGNAVS
-458 FSLQSSG
+458 FRLQSSS

-485 RGVDLYFKQTD
+485 RGVDMYFAQTD
-496 FDEDADIEYTTDDTG
+496 FDDTG
-511 IGLSFG
+511 TADYSTDETGLGLTFG
-517 YPVSDRSR
+517 YPVSNESR
-525 ISTNFLVQNVS
+525 ISTSFAVQNTS
-536 LKTGT
+536 LDVKASGSRANYIDTFFTSEGLSSSAKT
-541 TNIPSYIGD
+541 
-550 FLVAEGFARDARDA
+550 A
-564 DFAEFKVGAAYS
+564 DFVEYKVGTAYS
-576 YDTLNKA
+576 FDTLNKA
-583 FLPTDGERQRVSFD
+583 YLPTDGTRHRLSFD
-597 MSIPGSDLEYYTVN
+597 LSIPGSDLEYYTAS
-611 YLGETYIPL
+611 YLGETYIPVL
-620 LDKEDVSLRLKA
+620 EQEDVSLKFKT
-632 RLGYGDGFGD
+632 RLGYGDGVGD
-642 SSGLPFLKNFFA
+642 SQGLPFLKNFFA
-654 GGIRS
+654 GGIRT
-659 VRGYAY
+659 VRGYTY
-665 NSLGADNTLYETS
+665 NSLGPVDSNGEQI
-678 TAGVFETAGGNV
+678 GGNV
-690 LLTGTAALQFPLPGV
+690 LITGAAALQFPMPGV
-705 KETDQARLSLF
+705 KETDQVRLSLF
-716 TDAGQIYN
+716 GDAGQVYA
-724 DNIEV
+724 DNA
-729 DELRYSAGLALAWMT
+729 DLGDLRYAAGLALAWMT

-751 TYAAALNSESRDE
+751 TYASALNSKSTDE

>member
-61 MATRALFETGFFDQV
+61 LATRALFETGFFDQV

-149 ATVSSEIIEQDRNRV
+149 ATVSSQIIEQDRNRV

-237 NVEVSKP
+237 NVEVSEP

-262 EGREFRVGAVNVG
+262 EGQEFRVGAVNVG

-369 IPQLEASVSSAGA
+369 IPQLEASVSSAAA

-395 FSLVRVSTRPVPDQA
+395 FSLVRASTRPVPDQP

-423 SGSLSASLGFSQGQG
+423 SGSLSASVGFSQGEG
-438 VLVGAAV
+438 VLLGAAV
-445 SQKNFLGSGNALS
+445 NQKNFLGSGNALS
-458 FSLQSSG
+458 FSLQSSD

-485 RGVDLYFKQTD
+485 RGVDLYFAQTD
-496 FDEDADIEYTTDDTG
+496 FDSTGTADYSTDETG
-511 IGLSFG
+511 LGLTFG
-517 YPVSDRSR
+517 YPVSNESR
-525 ISTNFLVQNVS
+525 ISTSFAVQN
-536 LKTGT
+536 
-541 TNIPSYIGD
+541 TNLDAKASGSRASYID
-550 FLVAEGFARDARDA
+550 TFFTSEGLSSSATTA
-564 DFAEFKVGAAYS
+564 DFVEYKVGAAYS
-576 YDTLNKA
+576 FDTLNKA
-583 FLPTDGERQRVSFD
+583 FLPTDGTRHRLSFD
-597 MSIPGSDLEYYTVN
+597 LSIPGSDLEYYTAS
-611 YLGETYIPL
+611 YLGETYIPVL
-620 LDKEDVSLRLKA
+620 EQEDVSLKFKT
-632 RLGYGDGFGD
+632 RLGYGDGVGD
-642 SSGLPFLKNFFA
+642 SQGLPFLKNFFA
-654 GGIRS
+654 GGIRT
-659 VRGYAY
+659 VRGYTY
-665 NSLGADNTLYETS
+665 NSLGPTDSNGEQI
-678 TAGVFETAGGNV
+678 GGNV
-690 LLTGTAALQFPLPGV
+690 LITGTAALQFPMPGI

-716 TDAGQIYN
+716 GDAGQVYA
-724 DNIEV
+724 DNAELG
-729 DELRYSAGLALAWMT
+729 DLRYSAGLALAWIT

-751 TYAAALNSESRDE
+751 TYVSALNSKSTDE